1 MFSTMKSKIS
11 SLERGYKI
19 SGHHSSGI
27 ELNQEIFDNFINIG
41 KTGNKDY
48 ALYYCWLEWHDS
60 LEHCAWLSRS
70 DKSGDAGNEDN
81 PKKRSK
87 KKKNDALYVV
97 LDQVKSTM
105 SLISETNERENTI
118 ETMELLANIIKC
130 PLSSSEMIMEATVKL
145 QQIKEKALKMVQI

>member
-1 MFSTMKSKIS
+1 
-11 SLERGYKI
+11 
-19 SGHHSSGI
+19 
-27 ELNQEIFDNFINIG
+27 
-41 KTGNKDY
+41 
-48 ALYYCWLEWHDS
+48 LEWHDS

-105 SLISETNERENTI
+105 SLISETNVVRWSDNRWFRFKDA
-118 ETMELLANIIKC
+118 ELC
-130 PLSSSEMIMEATVKL
+130 PK
-145 QQIKEKALKMVQI
+145 